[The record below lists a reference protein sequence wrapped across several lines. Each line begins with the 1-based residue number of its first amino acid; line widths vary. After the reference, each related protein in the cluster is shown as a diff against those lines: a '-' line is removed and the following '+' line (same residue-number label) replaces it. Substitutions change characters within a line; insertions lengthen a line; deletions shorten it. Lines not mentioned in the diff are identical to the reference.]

1 MYIKETTL
9 VQRMRETSEIRKRYP
24 DQLPILCEKNE
35 KDRNAPDI
43 SRRKYL
49 VSPYLTVGQFIFII
63 RKKIKTNSETAI
75 YLCIGNTIPASSET
89 MGVLYEKN
97 ADADGYLYITYTL
110 ENTFG

>member
-1 MYIKETTL
+1 MYKKETTII
-9 VQRMRETSEIRKRYP
+9 QRMRETSDIRKRYP
-24 DQLPILCEKNE
+24 AQLPIMCEKNV

-49 VSPYLTVGQFIFII
+49 VAHDLTVGQFIFII
-63 RKKIKTNSETAI
+63 RKKIKMNPETAI
-75 YLCIGNTIPASSET
+75 YLCIGNSIPASSERF
-89 MGVLYEKN
+89 GELYEKN